1 MSDEKENND
10 ERFRKKSTHY
20 HLRVHYIVITL
31 LYVAGA
37 FIAYKI
43 LSRPESQSTLVT
55 LLSSG
60 AILATFGSA
69 IGAIGLIWQ
78 TDLHERV
85 RLNVDILYRDILK
98 QESPWRRWPFLP
110 RSAKRRLLNGDQH
123 VWTLNNP
130 EMPLD
135 VGTHIIR
142 IHLPTVMEDYFDLPL
157 FANFWPLFRFRSS
170 ALTVFGRKKKDEKN
184 DETGLSP
191 SDEHMA
197 YECMFDIWSAI
208 LKFRVSR
215 YIIHLGSGFTIFGTL
230 LAGFY
235 AATFV

>member
-1 MSDEKENND
+1 MSEEKESNEN
-10 ERFRKKSTHY
+10 RPSKKVTHH
-20 HLRVHYIVITL
+20 HLRVHYLVITL
-31 LYVAGA
+31 IYAAGA
-37 FIAYKI
+37 FIAYEI

-69 IGAIGLIWQ
+69 VGAIGLIWQ

-85 RLNVDILYRDILK
+85 RLNVDILYQDILK

-110 RSAKRRLLNGDQH
+110 RTAKRRLLNGDQH
-123 VWTLNNP
+123 KVTLSNP
-130 EMPLD
+130 EVPLD
-135 VGTHIIR
+135 AGTHVIR

-170 ALTVFGRKKKDEKN
+170 AHTVFGRKKKDEKN
-184 DETGLSP
+184 YETGLSP
-191 SDEHMA
+191 LDEYMA

-208 LKFRVSR
+208 FKFRIFR
-215 YIIHLGSGFTIFGTL
+215 YIIHIGSGFTIFGAL
-230 LAGFY
+230 LAGIY